1 MKTDFREDGMA
12 RIDQIPL
19 DELSAEQK
27 RIHDKILE
35 QRSRK
40 TIGGPLGALLH
51 APEICEPVAD
61 FVDHFL
67 SDTRVPHKLKELAIL
82 IVARHYTA
90 QYEWFVHE
98 PRARDAGL
106 SDDAIEAIRARR
118 NPDFKDPAEAA
129 VYDMA
134 SEIVEHRQL
143 SDAHY
148 AAVVAALGEPAVAEL
163 ITQIGFY
170 HAISIVL
177 VSYRIEVPDGAANPL
192 SD

>member
-1 MKTDFREDGMA
+1 MA
-12 RIDQIPL
+12 RIEPIPL
-19 DELSAEQK
+19 DRLSAEQK

-82 IVARHYTA
+82 IIARHYTA
-90 QYEWFVHE
+90 RYEWFAHE
-98 PRARDAGL
+98 PRARKHGL
-106 SDDAIEAIRARR
+106 SDNVIEAIRARR
-118 NPDFKDPAEAA
+118 KPDLKDPAEAA
-129 VYDMA
+129 VYDMT
-134 SEIVEHRQL
+134 SEIVERREL

-148 AAVVAALGEPAVAEL
+148 AAAVAALGEAAVVEL